1 MSYYIGTHNEC
12 QQYNELVTFEES
24 YNKER
29 PIIWANL
36 ISNADNSLY
45 AVEKHPNHLSTM
57 QEVSAL
63 PADWFVN
70 E

>member
-1 MSYYIGTHNEC
+1 MYYIGTHNEC
-12 QQYNELVTFEES
+12 QQYNELVTINS
-24 YNKER
+24 HYDGVYTK
-29 PIIWANL
+29 IWATL
-36 ISNADNSLY
+36 IQHPNGVDF
-45 AVEKHPNHLSTM
+45 AVKKHPDYPSTM

>member
-12 QQYNELVTFEES
+12 QQYNELVTFS
-24 YNKER
+24 NNFGSVTDV
-29 PIIWANL
+29 WATLVQHPNGVDFA
-36 ISNADNSLY
+36 IK
-45 AVEKHPNHLSTM
+45 KHPKHDSAM
-57 QEVSAL
+57 KEVNAL